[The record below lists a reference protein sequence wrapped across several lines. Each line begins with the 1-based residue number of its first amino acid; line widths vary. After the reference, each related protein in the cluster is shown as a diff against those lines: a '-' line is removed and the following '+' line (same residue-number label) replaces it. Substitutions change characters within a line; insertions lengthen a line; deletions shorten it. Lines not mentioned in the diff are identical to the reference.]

1 MKDKTF
7 AEHFLK
13 LEGRLNRLRYLKRI
27 LVLMLIGAI
36 IGAVAGVIFHA
47 DTGEFELVII
57 IMSFC
62 MMPMQYCLAVRR
74 LHDMN
79 RNENIAQFYICCGL
93 ASNLMVL
100 LNYSLETFAT
110 ILSLIISVLA
120 IFFLV
125 MPGTKGP
132 NDYGPDPIA

>member
-74 LHDMN
+74 LAA
-79 RNENIAQFYICCGL
+79 AQTPARSARTRQHL
-93 ASNLMVL
+93 RQKVL
-100 LNYSLETFAT
+100 WSVPW
-110 ILSLIISVLA
+110 SVL
-120 IFFLV
+120 
-125 MPGTKGP
+125 
-132 NDYGPDPIA
+132 